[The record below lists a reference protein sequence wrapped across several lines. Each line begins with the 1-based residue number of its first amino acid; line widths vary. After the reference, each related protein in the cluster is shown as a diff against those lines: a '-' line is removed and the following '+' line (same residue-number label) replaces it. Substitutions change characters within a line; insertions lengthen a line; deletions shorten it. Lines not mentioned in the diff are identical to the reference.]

1 MEWRSYA
8 KTSILSDQLL
18 VSVFSFATGVLAG
31 GFHTP
36 MSLLLGLLATLVVRM
51 FLASYTI
58 LTIWFAIAFYFAGFL
73 WGIAL
78 FQCNRARSPWNSV
91 RYPWK
96 NSVLFKLYCTGK
108 PEIN

>member
-1 MEWRSYA
+1 MEWRLYA
-8 KTSILSDQLL
+8 KTSIFSDQLF

-36 MSLLLGLLATLVVRM
+36 MSLLLGLLVALLMRM

-58 LTIWFAIAFYFAGFL
+58 LTIAFTIAYYFAGYL

-78 FQCNRARSPWNSV
+78 FHCNSARSPWKSV

-96 NSVLFKLYCTGK
+96 HSVLFKMYCTET
-108 PEIN
+108 PTIN